1 MQKLKTVTLAEGDS
15 VLIVRNLKTEESYDV
30 ELVHNFVDLV
40 KMRWPFTLYSCV
52 AWHIML

>member
-15 VLIVRNLKTEESYDV
+15 VLVVRNLKTEESYDV

>member
-30 ELVHNFVDLV
+30 ELVHNFVKILINYIPYT
-40 KMRWPFTLYSCV
+40 RRRYGR
-52 AWHIML
+52 AIRI

>member
-30 ELVHNFVDLV
+30 ELVHNFVDSREDEYL
-40 KMRWPFTLYSCV
+40 FTLYSCV